1 MAISLVERRALS
13 RALSKVIEAT
23 ADSSIAGLAE
33 YPVRSARRVGFTG
46 SPGAGK
52 SQLISQYAKRRLE
65 QAVQTGILA
74 IDPSSQISG
83 GSLLGDRIRMEAV
96 AGDPRLFIRSI
107 LSRSAVDGLCH
118 NASDLL
124 ATMDAF
130 AFDEVIL
137 ETVGVGQVQHA
148 VRALVDTL
156 VIVLMPGSGDSV
168 QAMKAGILEC
178 ADIYVLNKADLP
190 GAEKSRAEI
199 MSVLH
204 HRKPEAEE
212 WCPKLI
218 MTSAMDGTGLDE
230 LVTTIDQHQALLSA
244 TVDADSLRR
253 RRRAYHLRSLIV
265 RKVDEVVAATP
276 HEVFDRPLSVCYA
289 AIANAIVSDE
299 GKFKKFAKS
308 PLPPLL
314 PVAQVPGHDRATD
327 IGKVAQSDGE

>member
-13 RALSKVIEAT
+13 RELSRVIEAT

-33 YPVRSARRVGFTG
+33 YLVRSARSVGITG
-46 SPGAGK
+46 SPGVGK
-52 SQLISQYAKRRLE
+52 SLLISQYAKRRLE

-96 AGDPRLFIRSI
+96 ADDPRLFIRSI
-107 LSRSAVDGLCH
+107 PSRSAVDGLCH

-130 AFDEVIL
+130 AFDEIIL
-137 ETVGVGQVQHA
+137 ETVGVGQVEHA

-156 VIVLMPGSGDSV
+156 VIVMMPDSGDSI
-168 QAMKAGILEC
+168 QAIKAGILEC
-178 ADIYVLNKADLP
+178 ADIYVLNKVDLP

-204 HRKPEAEE
+204 YRNPDADG

-218 MTSAMDGTGLDE
+218 MTSATDGSGLDE
-230 LVTTIDQHQALLSA
+230 LVKTIDQHQAHLSA
-244 TVDADSLRR
+244 TVDSDQLRR
-253 RRRAYHLRSLIV
+253 RRRAYHLRSLIAC
-265 RKVDEVVAATP
+265 KMDEVLAATP
-276 HEVFDRPLSVCYA
+276 HEILDRPLSDCYA

-299 GKFKKFAKS
+299 GKYKKS
-308 PLPPLL
+308 GYLPLPPLL
-314 PVAQVPGHDRATD
+314 SAVQVSGHDPATD
-327 IGKVAQSDGE
+327 IGKVAPSDGE

>member
-1 MAISLVERRALS
+1 MTPVFSFARFRRSMGCAI
-13 RALSKVIEAT
+13 
-23 ADSSIAGLAE
+23 
-33 YPVRSARRVGFTG
+33 P
-46 SPGAGK
+46 
-52 SQLISQYAKRRLE
+52 
-65 QAVQTGILA
+65 
-74 IDPSSQISG
+74 
-83 GSLLGDRIRMEAV
+83 
-96 AGDPRLFIRSI
+96 
-107 LSRSAVDGLCH
+107 SRSAVDGLCH

-137 ETVGVGQVQHA
+137 ETVGVGQVEHA

-156 VIVLMPGSGDSV
+156 VIVMMPDSGDSI

-204 HRKPEAEE
+204 YRKPDAEG

-218 MTSAMDGTGLDE
+218 MTSATDGTGLGE

-244 TVDADSLRR
+244 TIDADLFRR
-253 RRRAYHLRSLIV
+253 RRRAYHLRSLIA
-265 RKVDEVVAATP
+265 RKVDEVMAATP
-276 HEVFDRPLSVCYA
+276 HENFDRPLSVCYA
-289 AIANAIVSDE
+289 AITNAIVSDE
-299 GKFKKFAKS
+299 GKFKEFTKL

-314 PVAQVPGHDRATD
+314 PVAQVSGHDPATD
-327 IGKVAQSDGE
+327 IGKVAPSDGE